1 MSTGSASRSSS
12 PSRIRWGLP
21 DVAIAWFAGIGSSL
35 LALPLANAGD
45 AATDQPTAYL
55 LAALILQSFGVVAA
69 LAIISRVKGRAS
81 LARDFGLVWP
91 LDRLHPAAAA
101 GWILAGAALS
111 VAAQALLAPISAI
124 ADLDEP
130 AQQVS
135 RSLQDASGGGRLLF
149 ALGVVLLAPTVEELL
164 FRGALLRG
172 LQRRWSVPVAVFAS
186 AAIFGGIHVVADP
199 GAVYVVPGVMLL
211 GLVAGA
217 AATRYGDLS
226 RPVLLHMGFNLLG
239 ALALLLG

>member
-1 MSTGSASRSSS
+1 MTTGSSSRNPS
-12 PSRIRWGLP
+12 PTKVRWGLP

-35 LALPLANAGD
+35 LALPLASTDN
-45 AATDQPTAYL
+45 AATDQPTVYL
-55 LAALILQSFGVVAA
+55 LAALILQSVGVVVA
-69 LAIISRVKGRAS
+69 LVIISRVKGRAS

-91 LDRLHPAAAA
+91 LDRLTPAAAA

-111 VAAQALLAPISAI
+111 VAAQVLLAPISAI

-135 RSLQDASGGGRLLF
+135 RSLQDASGAGRLLF
-149 ALGVVLLAPTVEELL
+149 ALGVVILAPTVEELL
-164 FRGALLRG
+164 FRGALLRAF
-172 LQRRWSVPVAVFAS
+172 QRRWSVPVAVFAS

-211 GLVAGA
+211 GLVAGV
-217 AATRYGDLS
+217 AATRYGDLA

-239 ALALLLG
+239 AVALLRG